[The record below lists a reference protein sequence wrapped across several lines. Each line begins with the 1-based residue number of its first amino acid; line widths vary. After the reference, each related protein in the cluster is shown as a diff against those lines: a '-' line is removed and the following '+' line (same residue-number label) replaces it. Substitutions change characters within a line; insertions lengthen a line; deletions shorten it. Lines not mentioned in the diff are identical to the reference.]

1 MIPATKLSVAALIA
15 MGMSLLNISSADA
28 FTLTKIADNSGIL
41 SRFPTA
47 EPAIND
53 SGVVAFD
60 ASLKA
65 GGEGIFIGNG
75 GALTPIVDTSG
86 IFSSFVNSDL
96 GTRSVVDINNSG
108 TVAFHANLDAGGK
121 GIFTSK
127 DGNLTTIVDT
137 SGKFSGL
144 RNQTI
149 NNNGTVVFTGII
161 DGGNNSGVFTGS
173 GGTLNT
179 IADRNGPL
187 AGFGAFPQINNNG
200 TVAFF
205 ATLDVGGQGIFTS
218 KDGNLTTIAD
228 STGNFSEFL
237 GSGFN
242 DNDTV
247 LFRAL
252 LRTGG
257 QALLTSKDG
266 KLTTIADSSGPFSTF
281 SQGAINNN
289 GNLAFFAR
297 LDQDPNNYGLFTG
310 PDPVA
315 NKVIATGDAFL
326 GSTVTDLGFSRQGL
340 NNSGQIAFGVVL
352 ADGRQAIFRADP
364 QSVPEPA
371 SVLGLLAV
379 GAFGATS
386 LRHKQK

>member
-1 MIPATKLSVAALIA
+1 MIRATKLSVAALIA
-15 MGMSLLNISSADA
+15 MSMSLLNISSADA

-41 SRFPTA
+41 SGFPTA

-53 SGVVAFD
+53 SGTVAFD

-65 GGEGIFIGNG
+65 GGYGIFIGNG
-75 GALTPIVDTSG
+75 GALTPIADTSG
-86 IFSSFVNSDL
+86 IFSSFQNSDL
-96 GTRSVVDINNSG
+96 GTRGVVDINNSG

-127 DGNLTTIVDT
+127 DGKLTSIVDT
-137 SGKFSGL
+137 SSKFNIL
-144 RNQTI
+144 LNPTI
-149 NNNGTVVFTGII
+149 NNNGTVVFTGVF
-161 DGGNNSGVFTGS
+161 DGRNNSGVFTGS
-173 GGTLNT
+173 GGTVNT

-187 AGFGAFPQINNNG
+187 AGFGSFPQINNNG
-200 TVAFF
+200 TVAFS
-205 ATLDVGGQGIFTS
+205 ATLDAGGQGIFTS
-218 KDGNLTTIAD
+218 KDGNLTTVAD
-228 STGNFSEFL
+228 TTGNFSEFL

-281 SQGAINNN
+281 SQAAINNN

-297 LDQDPNNYGLFTG
+297 LDLDPNNYGLFTG

-315 NKVIATGDAFL
+315 NKLIATGA
-326 GSTVTDLGFSRQGL
+326 
-340 NNSGQIAFGVVL
+340 
-352 ADGRQAIFRADP
+352 
-364 QSVPEPA
+364 
-371 SVLGLLAV
+371 
-379 GAFGATS
+379 
-386 LRHKQK
+386 